1 MKHHMN
7 LRLFWKILFIFLCA
21 FPSGNIYAQLA
32 DSPWPMFRHDLK
44 HTGRSSY
51 TGSGKNYLQWVYP
64 VGSSTSTP
72 AIGTDS
78 TIYVGSYDS
87 NLYAI
92 NPDGSLKWKYT
103 TGDVIESSPAVGTDG
118 VIYVGSND
126 NNVYAINSDGTLKWF
141 YTTDGD
147 VVSSPAVGTNSTV
160 YVGSYDGNLY
170 AINKDGTLKKDPPPS
185 LGNQIYSSPAVGSNE
200 IIYIASRND
209 KYFYSL
215 DSNLGTR
222 WRRSLLDL
230 IDSSPAIGSD
240 GIVYVGSDELYA
252 FTESGSYSGS
262 NWPYSTTNENEPL
275 LTSSP
280 AISSS
285 DNIYFG
291 AESGFYALYSSG
303 NVRRIVNTIGAIG
316 RSSPAIDASGNVYLC
331 TNSGLYALNTDYVVK
346 WTYPIKDEN
355 ASPIIGADG
364 TIYVHSSDGKLY
376 AVGTSSAVVKTIA
389 TDKTSL
395 NIVEGKS
402 GTITATTYDSND
414 LSLSDIVLNA
424 SVDNDLV
431 ATVLTGSATTDT
443 NGQAVFTVDGN
454 AVGEAN
460 LSITTNSTSTLI
472 PVTVSQKSGLVV
484 DSLDIIP
491 SKFTIAKNALG
502 TITVKTLDANETRI
516 PNVSIKVSNNNTSS
530 VSIEGSKVTDDIAEA
545 SFLVTG
551 IEEGSASIT
560 FTADSISGTSTVSVI
575 APKTIALEST
585 SLSIKEHE
593 SATVTT
599 TVKDA
604 DGNVMADQS
613 VSAESADTSI
623 ASVDSQQTTDE
634 NGNAS
639 FTVTGNS
646 IGNTT
651 VTFTSGS
658 ATTALSVSVVS
669 GGVLTSLDI
678 EPDKLSIILSYSGTA
693 TVTALDQDNNSM
705 TGIDIAATSD
715 DTNIL
720 TVDNSQ
726 TTNADGQA
734 FFSIHSLSAGSAT
747 IDFTADSISNT
758 LPVSVL
764 NTVPSSLTLS
774 KKKLNVYL
782 GQTGTITATVL
793 DQNNSAIS
801 DITVEATSS
810 DTGIATINQNK
821 ATDDD
826 GKASFGIRGKSEG
839 ETEVALSVG
848 TLTASASVT
857 VIELIPSSIFIDESL
872 LKLSQC
878 ESGSVTVSV
887 FDDTGVPIP
896 DVTVNASVSK
906 KESQH
911 PHIHIDNSSVVTDES
926 GESSFFIIGLRKG
939 GASLTFSVDTI
950 RKKLKVRVNKARIVS
965 VETTDS
971 ITIKVLQGGKP
982 KSGVTITAESSDTDV
997 VLVTRQKKTN
1007 AKGEAKFTI
1016 TGVEEGSATITFTTS
1031 TGSSSLKEN
1040 ITVIKTAQLELS
1052 ENDLSI
1058 SAGTSQ
1064 SITVTASDAN
1074 SDPVTNTTVYATVI
1088 SGEKNVEVAPSEQ
1101 TTDENGSVSFTIN
1114 GIKAG
1119 SARLEIGVCGMS
1131 EKITVK
1137 VLP

>member
-1 MKHHMN
+1 
-7 LRLFWKILFIFLCA
+7 
-21 FPSGNIYAQLA
+21 
-32 DSPWPMFRHDLK
+32 MFRHDLR

-51 TGSGKNYLQWVYP
+51 TGSSNNYLQWVFP

-92 NPDGSLKWKYT
+92 NPDGTLKWKYK
-103 TGDVIESSPAVGTDG
+103 TGDVIESSPAVGADG

-126 NNVYAINSDGTLKWF
+126 NKVYAINSDGTLKWS
-141 YTTDGD
+141 YSTSGY

-160 YVGSYDGNLY
+160 YVGSYDGKLY
-170 AINKDGTLKKDPPPS
+170 AINKNGTLKKDPPPS

-200 IIYIASRND
+200 IIYIGSKND
-209 KYFYSL
+209 GYFYSL
-215 DSNLGTR
+215 DSNLETR
-222 WRRSLLDL
+222 WRRRLLDS
-230 IDSSPAIGSD
+230 INSSPAIGSD
-240 GIVYVGSDELYA
+240 GIVYIGADRLYA
-252 FTESGSYSGS
+252 FTDSGY
-262 NWPYSTTNENEPL
+262 WTYTTTDELPV
-275 LTSSP
+275 TSSP

-291 AESGFYALYSSG
+291 AESGFYALYSNSSDKVF
-303 NVRRIVNTIGAIG
+303 NVKKIVNTIDAIG
-316 RSSPAIDASGNVYLC
+316 RSSPAIDAGGNVYIC
-331 TNSGLYALNTDYVVK
+331 TNSGLYALDTNYDVK
-346 WTYPIKDEN
+346 WTYPIKDQD

-402 GTITATTYDSND
+402 GTITATTYDAND

-593 SATVTT
+593 STAVTT

-623 ASVDSQQTTDE
+623 ASVDAQQTTDE

-658 ATTALSVSVVS
+658 ATTDMSVSVVS

-693 TVTALDQDNNSM
+693 MVTALDQDNNSM

-720 TVDNSQ
+720 TV
-726 TTNADGQA
+726 A
-734 FFSIHSLSAGSAT
+734 
-747 IDFTADSISNT
+747 
-758 LPVSVL
+758 
-764 NTVPSSLTLS
+764 
-774 KKKLNVYL
+774 
-782 GQTGTITATVL
+782 
-793 DQNNSAIS
+793 
-801 DITVEATSS
+801 
-810 DTGIATINQNK
+810 
-821 ATDDD
+821 
-826 GKASFGIRGKSEG
+826 
-839 ETEVALSVG
+839 
-848 TLTASASVT
+848 
-857 VIELIPSSIFIDESL
+857 
-872 LKLSQC
+872 
-878 ESGSVTVSV
+878 
-887 FDDTGVPIP
+887 
-896 DVTVNASVSK
+896 
-906 KESQH
+906 
-911 PHIHIDNSSVVTDES
+911 
-926 GESSFFIIGLRKG
+926 
-939 GASLTFSVDTI
+939 
-950 RKKLKVRVNKARIVS
+950 
-965 VETTDS
+965 
-971 ITIKVLQGGKP
+971 
-982 KSGVTITAESSDTDV
+982 
-997 VLVTRQKKTN
+997 
-1007 AKGEAKFTI
+1007 
-1016 TGVEEGSATITFTTS
+1016 
-1031 TGSSSLKEN
+1031 
-1040 ITVIKTAQLELS
+1040 
-1052 ENDLSI
+1052 
-1058 SAGTSQ
+1058 
-1064 SITVTASDAN
+1064 
-1074 SDPVTNTTVYATVI
+1074 
-1088 SGEKNVEVAPSEQ
+1088 
-1101 TTDENGSVSFTIN
+1101 
-1114 GIKAG
+1114 
-1119 SARLEIGVCGMS
+1119 
-1131 EKITVK
+1131 
-1137 VLP
+1137 

>member
-7 LRLFWKILFIFLCA
+7 LRLFWKILFIFLCT
-21 FPSGNIYAQLA
+21 FPLRNIHAQLA

-51 TGSGKNYLQWVYP
+51 TGSSNNYLQWVFP

-92 NPDGSLKWKYT
+92 NPDGTLKWEYK

-126 NNVYAINSDGTLKWF
+126 NNVYAINPDGTLKWS
-141 YTTDGD
+141 YTTNDN
-147 VVSSPAVGTNSTV
+147 VASSPAVGTNSTV

-376 AVGTSSAVVKTIA
+376 AVGTSSAVVKTIS

-395 NIVEGKS
+395 SIVEDKS
-402 GTITATTYDSND
+402 GTITATTYDANNLL
-414 LSLSDIVLNA
+414 LSGVTLNA
-424 SVDNDLV
+424 TIENDLV
-431 ATVLTGSATTDT
+431 AAISPGSSTTDT

-454 AVGEAN
+454 AVGKIN
-460 LSITTNSTSTLI
+460 LSLTTNSTSTLI
-472 PVTVSQKSGLVV
+472 PVTISQKSGLVV
-484 DSLDIIP
+484 NSLDITP
-491 SKFTIAKNALG
+491 SKLTVAKNASG

-516 PNVSIKVSNNNTSS
+516 PNVYIKVSNNNTSS
-530 VSIEGSKVTDDIAEA
+530 VSIEGDKVTDDIAEA

-560 FTADSISGTSTVSVI
+560 FTSDSISGTGTVSVVV
-575 APKTIALEST
+575 PKTIEIESS
-585 SLSIKEHE
+585 SLSIKERQ
-593 SATVTT
+593 SSKVMT

-604 DGNVMADQS
+604 NGDNMADQR
-613 VSAESADTSI
+613 VSAVSADTSI
-623 ASVDSQQTTDE
+623 TSVDAQQTTDE

-651 VTFTSGS
+651 ITFASGS
-658 ATTALSVSVVS
+658 ATASLSVSVSS

-678 EPDKLSIILSYSGTA
+678 EPDTLSIIVNYSGTA

-705 TGIDIAATSD
+705 AGIDITVTSD
-715 DTNIL
+715 DTSIA

-726 TTNADGQA
+726 TTNTDGQA
-734 FFSIHSLSAGSAT
+734 FFTIHGISAGSAT
-747 IDFTADSISNT
+747 VNFTSNSISNS

-764 NTVPSSLTLS
+764 NIIPSSLTLD
-774 KKKLNVYL
+774 KKRLSVYL
-782 GQTGTITATVL
+782 GQTGTITAAIL
-793 DQNNSAIS
+793 DQNNSPIS
-801 DITVEATSS
+801 DITVEANSS
-810 DTGIATINQNK
+810 DTGITTIDSSK
-821 ATDDD
+821 TTDDD
-826 GKASFGIRGKSEG
+826 GKASFGITGKSAG
-839 ETEVALSVG
+839 EAKVTLDVG

-857 VIELIPSSIFIDESL
+857 VIELIPSSIFIDES
-872 LKLSQC
+872 
-878 ESGSVTVSV
+878 V
-887 FDDTGVPIP
+887 
-896 DVTVNASVSK
+896 
-906 KESQH
+906 
-911 PHIHIDNSSVVTDES
+911 
-926 GESSFFIIGLRKG
+926 
-939 GASLTFSVDTI
+939 LTLVYLMI
-950 RKKLKVRVNKARIVS
+950 RECRS
-965 VETTDS
+965 PT
-971 ITIKVLQGGKP
+971 
-982 KSGVTITAESSDTDV
+982 
-997 VLVTRQKKTN
+997 
-1007 AKGEAKFTI
+1007 
-1016 TGVEEGSATITFTTS
+1016 
-1031 TGSSSLKEN
+1031 
-1040 ITVIKTAQLELS
+1040 
-1052 ENDLSI
+1052 
-1058 SAGTSQ
+1058 
-1064 SITVTASDAN
+1064 
-1074 SDPVTNTTVYATVI
+1074 
-1088 SGEKNVEVAPSEQ
+1088 
-1101 TTDENGSVSFTIN
+1101 
-1114 GIKAG
+1114 
-1119 SARLEIGVCGMS
+1119 
-1131 EKITVK
+1131 
-1137 VLP
+1137 

>member
-1 MKHHMN
+1 MTQTLKF
-7 LRLFWKILFIFLCA
+7 LIIKILFIFLCT
-21 FPSGNIYAQLA
+21 FIPGNLHAQLA
-32 DSPWPMFRHDLK
+32 NSPWPMFRHDLK

-92 NPDGSLKWKYT
+92 NPDGTLKWKYT

-126 NNVYAINSDGTLKWF
+126 NKVYAVNPDGMLKWS
-141 YTTDGD
+141 YTTNGD

-185 LGNQIYSSPAVGSNE
+185 LGNQVYSSPAVGSNE
-200 IIYIASRND
+200 IIYIGSRND
-209 KYFYSL
+209 RYFYSL

-222 WRRSLLDL
+222 WRLRLLDL
-230 IDSSPAIGSD
+230 IESSPAIGGD
-240 GIVYVGSDELYA
+240 GTVYIGADRLYA

-262 NWPYSTTNENEPL
+262 NWPYTTTNGL
-275 LTSSP
+275 SIASSP
-280 AISSS
+280 AISTG
-285 DNIYFG
+285 DTIYFG
-291 AESGFYALYSSG
+291 AESGFYALYSTG
-303 NVRRIVNTIGAIG
+303 NVKRIVNTIGAIG
-316 RSSPAIDASGNVYLC
+316 RSSPAIDASGNVYIC
-331 TNSGLYALNTDYVVK
+331 TNSGLYALDTNYAVK

-402 GTITATTYDSND
+402 GTITATTYDAND

-431 ATVLTGSATTDT
+431 AAVLTGSATTDAD
-443 NGQAVFTVDGN
+443 GQAVFTVDGN
-454 AVGEAN
+454 AVGETN
-460 LSITTNSTSTLI
+460 LSIAANNISTSI
-472 PVTVSQKSGLVV
+472 PVTILQKSGLVV
-484 DSLDIIP
+484 DSLDITP
-491 SKFTIAKNALG
+491 SKLTVAKNALG

-530 VSIEGSKVTDDIAEA
+530 VSIEGDKVTDDIAEA

-560 FTADSISGTSTVSVI
+560 FTSDSISGTGTVSVVV
-575 APKTIALEST
+575 PKTIALEST

-593 SATVTT
+593 SAVVTT
-599 TVKDA
+599 TVEDA

-613 VSAESADTSI
+613 VSAMSADTSI
-623 ASVDSQQTTDE
+623 ASVDAQQTTDE

-639 FTVTGNS
+639 FTVTGSS
-646 IGNTT
+646 IGDTT

-658 ATTALSVSVVS
+658 ATADVSVSVVS

-715 DTNIL
+715 DTDIV

-734 FFSIHSLSAGSAT
+734 FFSIRSLSAGSAT
-747 IDFTADSISNT
+747 IDFTADSISNS

-793 DQNNSAIS
+793 DQNDSAIS
-801 DITVEATSS
+801 DITVEANSS
-810 DTGIATINQNK
+810 DTSIATIDPNK
-821 ATDDD
+821 TTDDD
-826 GKASFGIRGKSEG
+826 GKASFGITGKSEG
-839 ETEVALSVG
+839 ESGVTLSVG

-857 VIELIPSSIFIDESL
+857 VIELIPSSILIDESL

-896 DVTVNASVSK
+896 DVTVNASVPK

-911 PHIHIDNSSVVTDES
+911 SHIHIDNSSVVTDDG

-939 GASLTFSVDTI
+939 GATITFSVDTI
-950 RKKLKVRVNKARIVS
+950 RKKLKVRVNKTRIVS

-971 ITIKVLQGGKP
+971 ITIKVLQGGVP
-982 KSGVTITAESSDTDV
+982 KSGVTIMAESSDTDV

-1007 AKGEAKFTI
+1007 AKGEAKFII
-1016 TGVEEGSATITFTTS
+1016 TGVGEGSAAITFTTS

-1052 ENDLSI
+1052 ENDLSL

-1074 SDPVTNTTVYATVI
+1074 SDPVTDATIYATII
-1088 SGEKNVEVAPSEQ
+1088 SGEKNVEVTPSEQ
-1101 TTDENGSVSFTIN
+1101 TTDENGSASFTIN
-1114 GIKAG
+1114 GIKTG
-1119 SARLEIGVCGMS
+1119 NARLEIGVCGMS
-1131 EKITVK
+1131 EKLRVE
-1137 VLP
+1137 VSP

>member
-7 LRLFWKILFIFLCA
+7 LKYICKTLFIFLCA
-21 FPSGNIYAQLA
+21 FPLGNIQAQLA

-51 TGSGKNYLQWVYP
+51 TGSSKNYLQWVYP

-92 NPDGSLKWKYT
+92 NPDGTLKWKYT

-126 NNVYAINSDGTLKWF
+126 NKVYAINPDGTLKWS
-141 YTTDGD
+141 YSTGGD

-160 YVGSYDGNLY
+160 YVGSYDGKLY
-170 AINKDGTLKKDPPPS
+170 AINKDRTLKKDPPPS
-185 LGNQIYSSPAVGSNE
+185 LGNQVHASPAVGNNE

-209 KYFYSL
+209 KKFYSL
-215 DSNLGTR
+215 ESNLETR
-222 WRRSLLDL
+222 WSRSLLDS
-230 IDSSPAIGSD
+230 INSSPAIGSD
-240 GIVYVGSDELYA
+240 GTVYIAADSLYA
-252 FTESGSYSGS
+252 FTDTNY
-262 NWPYSTTNENEPL
+262 WVYSTPNENEPSI
-275 LTSSP
+275 TSSP
-280 AISSS
+280 AVSTG

-291 AESGFYALYSSG
+291 AESGFYALYSDSSIK
-303 NVRRIVNTIGAIG
+303 VFSVKRTVSIGAIG
-316 RSSPAIDASGNVYLC
+316 KSSPAIDASGNVYIC
-331 TNSGLYALNTDYVVK
+331 TNSGLYALDTNYEKK

-376 AVGTSSAVVKTIA
+376 AVGTSSAVVKTIS

-395 NIVEGKS
+395 TIVESKS
-402 GTITATTYDSND
+402 GTITATTYDANN
-414 LSLSDIVLNA
+414 LSLSDITLNT
-424 SVDNDLV
+424 SVENELV
-431 ATVLTGSATTDT
+431 ATVSPGSSTTDT
-443 NGQAVFTVDGN
+443 NGQAVFTVNGN
-454 AVGEAN
+454 AVGETN
-460 LSITTNSTSTLI
+460 LSISANSASTLI
-472 PVTVSQKSGLVV
+472 PVTISQKSGLVV
-484 DSLDIIP
+484 SALAISPSSL
-491 SKFTIAKNALG
+491 TVARNASG

-516 PNVSIKVSNNNTSS
+516 PNVYIKVSNNNVSS
-530 VSIEGSKVTDDIAEA
+530 ASIEGDKVTDDVAEA

-560 FTADSISGTSTVSVI
+560 FTADSVSGTSTFSVV
-575 APKTIALEST
+575 APNTIELEAN

-593 SATVTT
+593 SAAVTT

-604 DGNVMADQS
+604 DGDVMAEQS

-623 ASVDSQQTTDE
+623 ASVAGQQTTDE
-634 NGNAS
+634 NGKAS
-639 FTVTGNS
+639 FSVTGNS
-646 IGNTT
+646 VGNTT

-658 ATTALSVSVVS
+658 ATASMSVSVVS
-669 GGVLTSLDI
+669 GDVLTSLSI
-678 EPDKLSIILSYSGTA
+678 EPDKVSIILSYSGTA

-705 TGIDIAATSD
+705 SGVDIAATRD
-715 DTNIL
+715 DTNIV

-726 TTNADGQA
+726 ITNADGQA
-734 FFSIHSLSAGSAT
+734 FFSIHGLSAGSTT
-747 IDFTADSISNT
+747 INFTADSISNA

-764 NTVPSSLTLS
+764 STVPSSLTLS

-793 DQNNSAIS
+793 DQNNSPIL
-801 DITVEATSS
+801 DINIEANSS
-810 DTGIATINQNK
+810 DTGIATIDPNK
-821 ATDDD
+821 TTDDD
-826 GKASFGIRGKSEG
+826 GKASFGITGKSEG
-839 ETEVALSVG
+839 ATEVTMSVG

-857 VIELIPSSIFIDESL
+857 VIELIPSTIFIDESL

-896 DVTVNASVSK
+896 DVTVNASVPK

-911 PHIHIDNSSVVTDES
+911 PHIHIDNSSVVTDEG

-939 GASLTFSVDTI
+939 GATIKFSVDTI

-965 VETTDS
+965 VETTDN
-971 ITIKVLQGGKP
+971 ITIKVLQGGVP

-1007 AKGEAKFTI
+1007 AKGEAKFII
-1016 TGVEEGSATITFTTS
+1016 TGVGEGSATITFTTS
-1031 TGSSSLKEN
+1031 SGSSSLKEN
-1040 ITVIKTAQLELS
+1040 ITVIETAQLELS
-1052 ENDLSI
+1052 ENDLSL

-1074 SDPVTNTTVYATVI
+1074 SDSVMDTTVYATII
-1088 SGEKNVEVAPSEQ
+1088 SGEKNVEVTPSEQ
-1101 TTDENGSVSFTIN
+1101 TTDENGSASFTIN
-1114 GIKAG
+1114 GIRAG
-1119 SARLEIGVCGMS
+1119 NARLEIGVCGMS
-1131 EKITVK
+1131 EKLKVK
-1137 VLP
+1137 VSP

>member
-1 MKHHMN
+1 MKYHVN
-7 LRLFWKILFIFLCA
+7 LKLFWKTLFIFLCA
-21 FPSGNIYAQLA
+21 FPLGNIQAQLA

-51 TGSGKNYLQWVYP
+51 TGSSKNYLQWVYP

-92 NPDGSLKWKYT
+92 NPDGTLKWKYE

-126 NNVYAINSDGTLKWF
+126 NNVYAINPDGTLKWS
-141 YTTDGD
+141 YSTSGD
-147 VVSSPAVGTNSTV
+147 VVSSPAVGTNSTA

-170 AINKDGTLKKDPPPS
+170 AITREGTLKKDKH
-185 LGNQIYSSPAVGSNE
+185 LGNQVYSSPAVGNNE

-215 DSNLGTR
+215 DSNFGTR
-222 WRRSLLDL
+222 WSARLLDL
-230 IDSSPAIGSD
+230 IESSPAVGGDGAVYIGSD
-240 GIVYVGSDELYA
+240 KLYA

-291 AESGFYALYSSG
+291 AESGFYALYSNG
-303 NVRRIVNTIGAIG
+303 NEKGIVNTIGAIG
-316 RSSPAIDASGNVYLC
+316 RSSPAIDASGNVYIC
-331 TNSGLYALNTDYVVK
+331 TNSGLYALDTNYVKK

-402 GTITATTYDSND
+402 GTITATTYDAND

-424 SVDNDLV
+424 SIDNDLV
-431 ATVLTGSATTDT
+431 ATVLTGSATTDAS
-443 NGQAVFTVDGN
+443 GQAVFTISGN
-454 AVGEAN
+454 AVGKTN

-472 PVTVSQKSGLVV
+472 PVTISQKSGLVMN
-484 DSLDIIP
+484 SLDITP
-491 SKFTIAKNALG
+491 SKLIVAKNAYG
-502 TITVKTLDANETRI
+502 TITIKTLDANETRI
-516 PNVSIKVSNNNTSS
+516 PNVYIKVSNNNTSS
-530 VSIEGSKVTDDIAEA
+530 VSIEGDKVTDDVAEA

-560 FTADSISGTSTVSVI
+560 FTADSVSGTSTVSVV
-575 APKTIALEST
+575 APNTIELEST
-585 SLSIKEHE
+585 SLSINEHE
-593 SATVTT
+593 SSTVTT

-604 DGNVMADQS
+604 NGDVMADQS
-613 VSAESADTSI
+613 VSAVSADTSI
-623 ASVDSQQTTDE
+623 ASVDAQQTADE

-658 ATTALSVSVVS
+658 ATSALSVSVVS

-715 DTNIL
+715 DTNIV
-720 TVDNSQ
+720 TVDNSR

-734 FFSIHSLSAGSAT
+734 FFSLYGISAGSTT
-747 IDFTADSISNT
+747 INFTADSISHS

-782 GQTGTITATVL
+782 GQTGTITATVI
-793 DQNNSAIS
+793 DQNNSPIS
-801 DITVEATSS
+801 DITVEANSS
-810 DTGIATINQNK
+810 NTGIATIDSNK
-821 ATDDD
+821 TTDDD
-826 GKASFGIRGKSEG
+826 GKASFGVTGISEG
-839 ETEVALSVG
+839 ETNITLSTG
-848 TLTASASVT
+848 TLTASASVS
-857 VIELIPSSIFIDESL
+857 VIELIPSTILIDENL
-872 LKLSQC
+872 LELSQC
-878 ESGSVTVSV
+878 ENGSVTVSV
-887 FDDTGVPIP
+887 YDNTGIPISG
-896 DVTVNASVSK
+896 VTVNASVSK
-906 KESQH
+906 KETQE
-911 PHIHIDNSSVVTDES
+911 PHITMDSSSVVTDED
-926 GESSFFIIGLRKG
+926 GESSFSITGLRKG
-939 GASLTFSVDTI
+939 RATIKFSADDLSE
-950 RKKLKVRVNKARIVS
+950 KLKVRVNKARIVS

-1007 AKGEAKFTI
+1007 AKGEAKFI
-1016 TGVEEGSATITFTTS
+1016 VTGVEEGSAIITFS
-1031 TGSSSLKEN
+1031 TDSSSSSLKEN
-1040 ITVIKTAQLELS
+1040 ITVIKTAQVELS
-1052 ENDLSI
+1052 ESDVSI
-1058 SAGTSQ
+1058 PAGTSQ
-1064 SITVTASDAN
+1064 SITVTARDAN
-1074 SDPVTNTTVYATVI
+1074 SDPVTDTTVYATVI
-1088 SGEKNVEVAPSEQ
+1088 SGEKKIEVTPSEQ
-1101 TTDENGSVSFTIN
+1101 TTDENGSASFTIK
-1114 GIKAG
+1114 GIKTG
-1119 SARLEIGVCGMS
+1119 NARVEIGVCGIS

>member
-1 MKHHMN
+1 MN
-7 LRLFWKILFIFLCA
+7 LRHFWKILFIFLCT
-21 FPSGNIYAQLA
+21 FPPGNIHAQLA
-32 DSPWPMFRHDLK
+32 NSPWPMFRHDLR

-64 VGSSTSTP
+64 IGSSTSTP

-92 NPDGSLKWKYT
+92 NPDGTLKWKYK
-103 TGDVIESSPAVGTDG
+103 TGDVIESSPAVGADG

-126 NNVYAINSDGTLKWF
+126 NKVYAINSDGTLKWS
-141 YTTDGD
+141 YSTSGY

-160 YVGSYDGNLY
+160 YVGSYDGKLY
-170 AINKDGTLKKDPPPS
+170 AINKNGTLKKDPPPS

-200 IIYIASRND
+200 IIYIGSKND
-209 KYFYSL
+209 GYFYSL
-215 DSNLGTR
+215 DSNLETR
-222 WRRSLLDL
+222 WRRRLLDS
-230 IDSSPAIGSD
+230 INSSPAIGSD
-240 GIVYVGSDELYA
+240 GIVYIGADRLYA
-252 FTESGSYSGS
+252 FTDSGY
-262 NWPYSTTNENEPL
+262 WTYTTTDELPV
-275 LTSSP
+275 TSSP

-291 AESGFYALYSSG
+291 AESGFYALYSNSSDKVF
-303 NVRRIVNTIGAIG
+303 NVKKIVNTIDAIG
-316 RSSPAIDASGNVYLC
+316 RSSPAIDAGGNVYIC
-331 TNSGLYALNTDYVVK
+331 TNSGLYALDTNYDVK
-346 WTYPIKDEN
+346 WTYPIKDQD

-376 AVGTSSAVVKTIA
+376 AVGTSSAVVKTIS

-395 NIVEGKS
+395 SIVEDKS
-402 GTITATTYDSND
+402 GTITATTYDANNLL
-414 LSLSDIVLNA
+414 LSGVTLNA
-424 SVDNDLV
+424 TIENDLV
-431 ATVLTGSATTDT
+431 AAISPGSSTTDT

-454 AVGEAN
+454 AVGKIN
-460 LSITTNSTSTLI
+460 LSLTTNNASTSI
-472 PVTVSQKSGLVV
+472 PVTISQKSGLVV
-484 DSLDIIP
+484 NSLDITP
-491 SKFTIAKNALG
+491 SKLTVAKNASG
-502 TITVKTLDANETRI
+502 TITIKTLDANKTRI
-516 PNVSIKVSNNNTSS
+516 PNVYIKVSNNNTSS
-530 VSIEGSKVTDDIAEA
+530 VSIEGDKVTDDIAEA
-545 SFLVTG
+545 FFLVTG

-560 FTADSISGTSTVSVI
+560 FTSDSISGTGTVSVVV
-575 APKTIALEST
+575 PKTIEIESS
-585 SLSIKEHE
+585 SLSIKERQ
-593 SATVTT
+593 SSKVMT

-604 DGNVMADQS
+604 NGDNMADQS
-613 VSAESADTSI
+613 VSAVSADTSI
-623 ASVDSQQTTDE
+623 TSVDAQQTTDE

-651 VTFTSGS
+651 ITFASGS
-658 ATTALSVSVVS
+658 ATASLSVSVSS
-669 GGVLTSLDI
+669 GGVLTSLNI
-678 EPDKLSIILSYSGTA
+678 EPDTLSIIVNYSGTA

-705 TGIDIAATSD
+705 AGIDITVTSD
-715 DTNIL
+715 DTSIA

-726 TTNADGQA
+726 TTNTDGQA
-734 FFSIHSLSAGSAT
+734 FFTIHGISAGSAT
-747 IDFTADSISNT
+747 VNFTSNSISNS

-764 NTVPSSLTLS
+764 NIIPSSLTLD
-774 KKKLNVYL
+774 KKRLSVYL
-782 GQTGTITATVL
+782 GQTGTITAAIL
-793 DQNNSAIS
+793 DQNNSPIS
-801 DITVEATSS
+801 DITVEANSS
-810 DTGIATINQNK
+810 DTGITTIDSSK
-821 ATDDD
+821 TTDDD
-826 GKASFGIRGKSEG
+826 GKASFGITGKSAG
-839 ETEVALSVG
+839 EAKVTLDVG

-896 DVTVNASVSK
+896 DVTVDASVSK

-926 GESSFFIIGLRKG
+926 GESSFSIIGLRKG
-939 GASLTFSVDTI
+939 GATITFSVDTI
-950 RKKLKVRVNKARIVS
+950 RKKVKVRVNKARIIS

-1007 AKGEAKFTI
+1007 AKGEAKFII
-1016 TGVEEGSATITFTTS
+1016 TGVGEGSATITFQTS
-1031 TGSSSLKEN
+1031 TGSSSLTEN
-1040 ITVIKTAQLELS
+1040 ITVIKAATVELS

-1074 SDPVTNTTVYATVI
+1074 SDPVTDTTVYATVI

-1131 EKITVK
+1131 EKLRVD
-1137 VLP
+1137 VSP

>member
-1 MKHHMN
+1 MN
-7 LRLFWKILFIFLCA
+7 LRYFCKILFIFFCA
-21 FPSGNIYAQLA
+21 FPLRNIQAQLA

-51 TGSGKNYLQWVYP
+51 TGSSKNYLQWVYP

-78 TIYVGSYDS
+78 TIYVGSYDK

-92 NPDGSLKWKYT
+92 NPDGTLKWKYE
-103 TGDVIESSPAVGTDG
+103 TGDIIESSPAVGTDG

-126 NNVYAINSDGTLKWF
+126 NNVYAINPDGTLKWS
-141 YTTDGD
+141 YTTKDN
-147 VVSSPAVGTNSTV
+147 VVSSPAVGTNSTI

-170 AINKDGTLKKDPPPS
+170 AINKDGTLKKDPPPG
-185 LGNQIYSSPAVGSNE
+185 LGNQIYSSPAVSSSE
-200 IIYIASRND
+200 IIYVGSRNNRL
-209 KYFYSL
+209 YSF
-215 DSNLGTR
+215 SANLSER
-222 WRRSLLDL
+222 WYRKVFNQV
-230 IDSSPAIGSD
+230 DSSPAIGSD
-240 GIVYVGSDELYA
+240 GTVYVGADKIYA
-252 FTESGSYSGS
+252 FTDSGSY
-262 NWPYSTTNENEPL
+262 WTYTTTNELPV
-275 LTSSP
+275 TSSP

-291 AESGFYALYSSG
+291 AESGFYALYSDSS
-303 NVRRIVNTIGAIG
+303 NKVFNEKRIVNTIGASDK
-316 RSSPAIDASGNVYLC
+316 SSPAIDASGNVYIC
-331 TNSGLYALNTDYVVK
+331 TNSGLYALNTNYEKK

-376 AVGTSSAVVKTIA
+376 AVGTSSAVVKTIS

-395 NIVEGKS
+395 TIVEGKS
-402 GTITATTYDSND
+402 GTITATTYDANN
-414 LSLSDIVLNA
+414 LSLSDITLNT
-424 SVDNDLV
+424 SVENELV
-431 ATVLTGSATTDT
+431 ATVSPGSSTTDT
-443 NGQAVFTVDGN
+443 SGQAVFTVSGN
-454 AVGEAN
+454 AVGETN
-460 LSITTNSTSTLI
+460 LSLTTNNASTSI
-472 PVTVSQKSGLVV
+472 PITISQKSGLVV
-484 DSLDIIP
+484 NSLAITP
-491 SKFTIAKNALG
+491 SKLILAKNALG

-530 VSIEGSKVTDDIAEA
+530 VSIEGDKVTDDIAEA
-545 SFLVTG
+545 AFLVTG
-551 IEEGSASIT
+551 VEEGSASIT
-560 FTADSISGTSTVSVI
+560 FTADSVSGTSTVIVV
-575 APKTIALEST
+575 APNTIELEST
-585 SLSIKEHE
+585 SISIKEHE

-604 DGNVMADQS
+604 NGDVMAEQG

-623 ASVDSQQTTDE
+623 ASVDAQQTTDE
-634 NGNAS
+634 NGNAT

-715 DTNIL
+715 DTSIV
-720 TVDNSQ
+720 TVDSSQ
-726 TTNADGQA
+726 TTGADGQA
-734 FFSIHSLSAGSAT
+734 FFTIAGISPGSVT
-747 IDFTADSISNT
+747 VNFTSNSISNS

-782 GQTGTITATVL
+782 GQTGTITATVI
-793 DQNNSAIS
+793 DQNNSPIS
-801 DITVEATSS
+801 DINIEANCSNTS
-810 DTGIATINQNK
+810 IATIDSNK
-821 ATDDD
+821 TTDDD
-826 GKASFGIRGKSEG
+826 GKASFGVTGISEG
-839 ETEVALSVG
+839 ETNITLSTG
-848 TLTASASVT
+848 TLTVSASVS
-857 VIELIPSSIFIDESL
+857 VIALIPSTILINENL
-872 LKLSQC
+872 LELSQC
-878 ESGSVTVSV
+878 ENGSVTVSV
-887 FDDTGVPIP
+887 FDNTGVPIP

-906 KESQH
+906 KESQE
-911 PHIHIDNSSVVTDES
+911 PHITVDNSSVVTDED
-926 GESSFFIIGLRKG
+926 GESSFSITGLRKG
-939 GASLTFSVDTI
+939 RATIKFSAETL

-1007 AKGEAKFTI
+1007 AKGEAKFI
-1016 TGVEEGSATITFTTS
+1016 VTGVEEGSATITFS
-1031 TGSSSLKEN
+1031 TDSSSSSLKEN
-1040 ITVIKTAQLELS
+1040 ITVIKTEQVELS
-1052 ENDLSI
+1052 ESDVSI
-1058 SAGTSQ
+1058 PAGTSQ

-1074 SDPVTNTTVYATVI
+1074 SDPVTDTTVYATVI
-1088 SGEKNVEVAPSEQ
+1088 SGEKNVEVTPSEQ
-1101 TTDENGSVSFTIN
+1101 TTDENGSASFTIK
-1114 GIKAG
+1114 GIKTG
-1119 SARLEIGVCGMS
+1119 NARVEIGVCGIS

-1137 VLP
+1137 VSP

>member
-1 MKHHMN
+1 MTQTLKF
-7 LRLFWKILFIFLCA
+7 LIIKILFIFLCT
-21 FPSGNIYAQLA
+21 FIPGNLHAQLA

-92 NPDGSLKWKYT
+92 NPNGTLKWKYK

-118 VIYVGSND
+118 VVYVGSND
-126 NNVYAINSDGTLKWF
+126 DKVYAVNPNGTLKW
-141 YTTDGD
+141 YYSTGGD

-160 YVGSYDGNLY
+160 YVGSYDGKFY
-170 AINKDGTLKKDPPPS
+170 AITKDGALKKDKN
-185 LGNQIYSSPAVGSNE
+185 LGNQVYSSPAVGNNE

-222 WRRSLLDL
+222 WRFRLLDS
-230 IDSSPAIGSD
+230 IDSSPAIG
-240 GIVYVGSDELYA
+240 GNGTVYIGADILYA
-252 FTESGSYSGS
+252 FTDSSSY
-262 NWPYSTTNENEPL
+262 WTYTTTSENEPL
-275 LTSSP
+275 ITSSP

-291 AESGFYALYSSG
+291 AESGFYALYSDSTNKVF
-303 NVRRIVNTIGAIG
+303 NVKRIVNTIGAIG
-316 RSSPAIDASGNVYLC
+316 RSSPAIDASGNVYIC
-331 TNSGLYALNTDYVVK
+331 TNSGLYALDTNYVFK

-402 GTITATTYDSND
+402 GTITATTYDANN
-414 LSLSDIVLNA
+414 LSLTDIVLNA

-431 ATVLTGSATTDT
+431 ATVLTGSATTDA

-454 AVGEAN
+454 AVGETN
-460 LSITTNSTSTLI
+460 LSITANNTSTAI
-472 PVTVSQKSGLVV
+472 PVTISQKSGLIV
-484 DSLDIIP
+484 DSLNITP
-491 SKFTIAKNALG
+491 SKLTVAKNALG
-502 TITVKTLDANETRI
+502 TITVKTLDAQETRI
-516 PNVSIKVSNNNTSS
+516 PNVSIKVSNNNPSS
-530 VSIEGSKVTDDIAEA
+530 VSIEGDKVTDDIAEA

-560 FTADSISGTSTVSVI
+560 FTADSISGTSAVSVVV
-575 APKTIALEST
+575 PKTIALEST

-593 SATVTT
+593 NAVVTT
-599 TVKDA
+599 TVEDA

-613 VSAESADTSI
+613 VSAVSTDTGI
-623 ASVDSQQTTDE
+623 ASVDAQQTTDE
-634 NGNAS
+634 SGNAS

-651 VTFTSGS
+651 VTFTSES
-658 ATTALSVSVVS
+658 ATTDLPVSVVS

-705 TGIDIAATSD
+705 TGIDIAAASD
-715 DTNIL
+715 DTNII

-747 IDFTADSISNT
+747 IDFTANSVSNS

-793 DQNNSAIS
+793 DQNNTAIS
-801 DITVEATSS
+801 DITVEANSS
-810 DTGIATINQNK
+810 DTSIATIDPNK
-821 ATDDD
+821 TTDDD
-826 GKASFGIRGKSEG
+826 GKASFGITGKSEG
-839 ETEVALSVG
+839 ESGVTLNVG

-857 VIELIPSSIFIDESL
+857 VIELIPSSIIVDESL

-911 PHIHIDNSSVVTDES
+911 PHIHIDNSSVVTDEG

-939 GASLTFSVDTI
+939 GATITFSVDTL
-950 RKKLKVRVNKARIVS
+950 RKKLKVRVNKARIIS

-971 ITIKVLQGGKP
+971 ITIKVLQGGVPKP
-982 KSGVTITAESSDTDV
+982 GVTIMAESSDTDV

-1007 AKGEAKFTI
+1007 AKGEAKFII
-1016 TGVEEGSATITFTTS
+1016 TGVGEGSATITFTTS

-1058 SAGTSQ
+1058 PAGASQ

-1074 SDPVTNTTVYATVI
+1074 SDPVTDATVYATII
-1088 SGEKNVEVAPSEQ
+1088 SGEKNVEVTPSEQ
-1101 TTDENGSVSFTIN
+1101 TIGENGSASFTIN

-1119 SARLEIGVCGMS
+1119 NARIEIGVCGMS
-1131 EKITVK
+1131 EKLRVE
-1137 VLP
+1137 VSP

>member
-1 MKHHMN
+1 MN
-7 LRLFWKILFIFLCA
+7 LKFFCKILFIFLCT
-21 FPSGNIYAQLA
+21 FPLRNIHAQLA

-51 TGSGKNYLQWVYP
+51 TGSSKNYLQWVYP

-92 NPDGSLKWKYT
+92 NPDGTLKWKYKT
-103 TGDVIESSPAVGTDG
+103 DDTIESSPAVGTDG

-126 NNVYAINSDGTLKWF
+126 NKVYAINPDGTLKWS
-141 YTTDGD
+141 YTTKDN
-147 VVSSPAVGTNSTV
+147 VASSPAVGTNSTV

-200 IIYIASRND
+200 ILYIGSRND
-209 KYFYSL
+209 RYFYSL

-222 WRRSLLDL
+222 WRLRLLDL
-230 IDSSPAIGSD
+230 IDSSPAIGGD
-240 GIVYVGSDELYA
+240 GTVYIGADKLYA

-262 NWPYSTTNENEPL
+262 NWPYKTTNGL
-275 LTSSP
+275 SITSSP
-280 AISSS
+280 AISTG

-291 AESGFYALYSSG
+291 AESGFYALYSTG
-303 NVRRIVNTIGAIG
+303 NVKSIVNTIGAIG
-316 RSSPAIDASGNVYLC
+316 KSSPAIDASGNVYIC
-331 TNSGLYALNTDYVVK
+331 TNSGLHALDTTNYAVK

-402 GTITATTYDSND
+402 GTITATTYDAND
-414 LSLSDIVLNA
+414 LSLSDVVLNA
-424 SVDNDLV
+424 SVESELV
-431 ATVLTGSATTDT
+431 ATVSPGSSTTDA

-472 PVTVSQKSGLVV
+472 PITISQKSGLVV
-484 DSLDIIP
+484 NSLDITP
-491 SKFTIAKNALG
+491 SKLTVAKNASG

-516 PNVSIKVSNNNTSS
+516 PNVYINVSNNNTSS
-530 VSIEGSKVTDDIAEA
+530 VSIEGGKVTDDIAEA

-585 SLSIKEHE
+585 SLSVKEHE
-593 SATVTT
+593 SAAVTT
-599 TVKDA
+599 TVEDA
-604 DGNVMADQS
+604 NGNDMADQS
-613 VSAESADTSI
+613 VSAVSADTSI
-623 ASVDSQQTTDE
+623 ASVDAQQTTDE

-715 DTNIL
+715 DTNIV

-734 FFSIHSLSAGSAT
+734 FFSIHTLSAGSAT
-747 IDFTADSISNT
+747 IDFTADSISNS

-764 NTVPSSLTLS
+764 NTVPSSLVLS

-793 DQNNSAIS
+793 DQNNSPIS
-801 DITVEATSS
+801 DINVEANSS
-810 DTGIATINQNK
+810 DTGIATIDPNK

-826 GKASFGIRGKSEG
+826 GKASFGITGKSEG
-839 ETEVALSVG
+839 ETEVTLSVG

-887 FDDTGVPIP
+887 FDDTGVPIS

-906 KESQH
+906 NESQH
-911 PHIHIDNSSVVTDES
+911 PHIHIDNSSVVTDEG
-926 GESSFFIIGLRKG
+926 GESSFFITGLRKG
-939 GASLTFSVDTI
+939 GATITFNVDTI

-971 ITIKVLQGGKP
+971 ITIKVLQGGEP

-1007 AKGEAKFTI
+1007 AKGEAKFII

-1040 ITVIKTAQLELS
+1040 ITVIKTAQMELS
-1052 ENDLSI
+1052 EKDLSI

-1074 SDPVTNTTVYATVI
+1074 SDSVTDTTVYATVI
-1088 SGEKNVEVAPSEQ
+1088 SGEKNVEVTPSEQ
-1101 TTDENGSVSFTIN
+1101 TTDENGSASFTIK

-1119 SARLEIGVCGMS
+1119 NARIEIGVCGMS
-1131 EKITVK
+1131 EKLKVE

>member
-1 MKHHMN
+1 MKYHMN
-7 LRLFWKILFIFLCA
+7 LKLFWKILFIFLCA

-126 NNVYAINSDGTLKWF
+126 NNVYAINPDGTLKWS
-141 YTTDGD
+141 YTTNDN
-147 VVSSPAVGTNSTV
+147 VASSPAVGTNSTV

-185 LGNQIYSSPAVGSNE
+185 LGNQIYSSPAVGNNE
-200 IIYIASRND
+200 TIYIGSRND
-209 KYFYSL
+209 GYFYSL

-222 WRRSLLDL
+222 WRRHLLDL
-230 IDSSPAIGSD
+230 INSSPAIGSD
-240 GIVYVGSDELYA
+240 GTVYVGADRLYA
-252 FTESGSYSGS
+252 FTDANY
-262 NWPYSTTNENEPL
+262 WVYSTSNENEPSI
-275 LTSSP
+275 TSSP
-280 AISSS
+280 AISTG

-291 AESGFYALYSSG
+291 VESGFYALYSDSSNKVF
-303 NVRRIVNTIGAIG
+303 NVKRIVTIGAIG

-331 TNSGLYALNTDYVVK
+331 TNSGLYALDTNYDVK

-402 GTITATTYDSND
+402 GTITATTYDAND

-530 VSIEGSKVTDDIAEA
+530 VSIEGDKVTDDIAEA
-545 SFLVTG
+545 AFLVTG
-551 IEEGSASIT
+551 VEEGSASIT
-560 FTADSISGTSTVSVI
+560 FTADSVSGTSTVSVV
-575 APKTIALEST
+575 APNTIELEST

-604 DGNVMADQS
+604 NGDVMADQS
-613 VSAESADTSI
+613 VSAVSADTSI
-623 ASVDSQQTTDE
+623 ASVDAQQTTDK

-658 ATTALSVSVVS
+658 ATTDMSVSVVS

-715 DTNIL
+715 DTNII

-826 GKASFGIRGKSEG
+826 GKASFGITGKSEG

-857 VIELIPSSIFIDESL
+857 VIELIPSSILIDESL

-911 PHIHIDNSSVVTDES
+911 PHIHIDNASVVTDES

-1074 SDPVTNTTVYATVI
+1074 SDPVTNTTVYATIV
-1088 SGEKNVEVAPSEQ
+1088 SGEKNVDVTPSEQ
-1101 TTDENGSVSFTIN
+1101 TTDENGSASFTIN
-1114 GIKAG
+1114 GIRAG
-1119 SARLEIGVCGMS
+1119 NARLEIGVCGMS